1 MDLAAVNSYLTTIRA
16 SQRADLK
23 PCGLVTDRFIQSP
36 PHSVGVAHLILRP
49 RMLLGDPTGTGKTPQ
64 ALVAYAYLKE
74 KASRLKLLVLTTQAA
89 QFQWARAVEKFL
101 IGISA
106 TVIGYERTRSGAFT
120 SLGPQGRALQWPALM
135 TTDIWITTFAMA
147 VKENLSLLTGLD
159 QFVYVLDEAQT
170 LKSHKGE
177 VHYPAALKLSQKAR
191 AAWALTA
198 TPMMNDR
205 LDELYSI
212 MEMVR
217 PGTFGD
223 YSGYRKTYY
232 RLQLV
237 KPKWKKKVKAFYKVL
252 GYQNLPLL
260 RSQIDPFFLRRPV
273 TAFQQYLPPVSF
285 QQLDVPLEAKQR
297 ALYAEIIGKH
307 WPISRTPIQQLAA
320 LTYAQMAVDAPTV
333 LGFPHVPSAKTSEL
347 VRLLQ
352 DQLSDQQVII
362 YAKFEKVV
370 RVLADALDHLKIAH
384 GVIAGPV
391 GAAQRDKVAQAFQAG
406 HLQVVLVTN
415 AGAQALDL
423 QAASTVICYDLPW
436 SWGEFRQIVG
446 RARRVGS
453 THASVNVILLCG
465 DDTIDGTVA
474 ARLTRKESVILTVLG
489 ETDGD
494 MRLSDRDHVH
504 AAASEVLAADEVVL
518 PESDLRDLFRSVG
531 ATEAV
536 GV

>member
-1 MDLAAVNSYLTTIRA
+1 MDLQAVNDYLTKIRTA
-16 SQRADLK
+16 KAADLK
-23 PCGLVTDRFIQSP
+23 PCGLVTTRFIQSP

-64 ALVAYAYLKE
+64 TLVAYAYLKE
-74 KASRLKLLVLTTQAA
+74 KAPRLKLLVLTTQAA

-101 IGISA
+101 IGVSA
-106 TVIGYERTRSGAFT
+106 AVVGYERTPSGAFT
-120 SLGPQGRALQWPALM
+120 NLGPQGRMLQWPVLM
-135 TTDIWITTFAMA
+135 TTDVWITTYALM
-147 VKENLSLLTGLD
+147 VKENLSLLTGLE

-177 VHYPAALKLSQKAR
+177 VHYPAALKLGSKAR
-191 AAWALTA
+191 AVWGLSA

-212 MEMVR
+212 MELIR

-223 YSGYRKTYY
+223 YPGYRKTYY

-252 GYQNLPLL
+252 GYQNLALL
-260 RSQIDPFFLRRPV
+260 RSQVDPFFLRRPV
-273 TAFQQYLPPVSF
+273 TEFQQYLPPVTF

-307 WPISRTPIQQLAA
+307 WPISRTPLQQLAA
-320 LTYAQMAVDAPTV
+320 LTYAQLAVDAPTV
-333 LGFPHVPSAKTSEL
+333 LGFPGVPSAKTSEL
-347 VRLLQ
+347 VRLLL

-370 RVLADALDHLKIAH
+370 RVLSDMLDHLKILH

-391 GAAQRDKVAQAFQAG
+391 SAAQRDKVAQAFQAG
-406 HLQVVLVTN
+406 FLPVVLVTN

-436 SWGEFRQIVG
+436 SWGEFRQIIG
-446 RARRVGS
+446 RARRFGS
-453 THASVNVILLCG
+453 VHQSISVILLCG

-474 ARLTRKESVILTVLG
+474 TRLTRKESVILTVLG
-489 ETDGD
+489 ESEGET
-494 MRLSDRDHVH
+494 RLADRTRVTS
-504 AAASEVLAADEVVL
+504 AASEVVAADEVTL
-518 PESDLRDLFRSVG
+518 PESDLRDLFRAV
-531 ATEAV
+531 ATPEAV